1 VFGLLCAEMLTR
13 QRQKATSAR
22 AFFVARG
29 VSDSF
34 IRSAAET
41 LFRSSAEGFY
51 LYTYT
56 FQRKIGSATH
66 NSMCVEWQLVKFAF
80 ITGNRGLA
88 RFVNFSGCFEGTI
101 NCNGHCTTDCPLR
114 APRKASG
121 F

>member
-13 QRQKATSAR
+13 ERQKATSAR

-56 FQRKIGSATH
+56 FRRKIGSATH
-66 NSMCVEWQLVKFAF
+66 NSMMMMIAF
-80 ITGNRGLA
+80 ITFDEVVVLTGNWLKSRLLLEI
-88 RFVNFSGCFEGTI
+88 VVIHNETFEQTNLLLDGQWDHT
-101 NCNGHCTTDCPLR
+101 
-114 APRKASG
+114 S
-121 F
+121 